1 MIIKY
6 VAIFILGYLGFSA
19 LSLSMQRHYAEIFG
33 RHKVL
38 NRTQYLSLRLLG
50 WLLIAFSYAVSIASQ
65 GWGVGSVMWLGIL
78 MLAGLLLVLMTAY
91 LPHLTFKFIT
101 LKLVSFLVVLILTGL
116 NNGQI

>member
-19 LSLSMQRHYAEIFG
+19 LSLSIQRHYAEIFG

-38 NRTQYLSLRLLG
+38 SRTQNLSLRLLG

>member
-6 VAIFILGYLGFSA
+6 VAIFMLGYLGFSA
-19 LSLSMQRHYAEIFG
+19 LSLSIQRHYGEIFG

-38 NRTQYLSLRLLG
+38 SRTQNLWLRLLG

-65 GWGVGSVMWLGIL
+65 GWGVGSVMWLGML

-91 LPHLTFKFIT
+91 LPRLI
-101 LKLVSFLVVLILTGL
+101 LKLVSFLTALILIGL
-116 NNGQI
+116 SCGQILSR